1 MAFDGLFTKSMTNE
15 LQQLVSGRISK
26 IHQPNSQEIVFHI
39 RAGGKNHRL
48 LISIHPSYSRIQLT
62 NETIENPSEPPMFC
76 MLLRKHLEGGFV
88 SSVKQLGM
96 DRVII
101 LRIEGKNEIGDDM
114 VRELHVEI
122 MGRHSNVI
130 LVDPSRT
137 LILDSLKHLSPSVN
151 SYRTILP
158 GQPHI
163 VPPAQDKKNPFNVT
177 EQELLA
183 ILNEE
188 DIAKSILQQIAGFSP
203 LHANELAYR
212 IANENEKPFTVFT
225 TFLNE
230 FVQDNQTNSYFEN
243 GNKTFFS
250 SIQLLHLDG
259 EGSHFNTLGELLDKV
274 YFARADR
281 DRVKQQ
287 AGDLERWLQN
297 EIDKLKLKMKKLS
310 KEKAQAEKLETFQL
324 YGELLMAHLYQLEK
338 GQTEAQIVNYYDEDG
353 ATVTIPLNPRKTPVE
368 NAQAFYTRYNKA
380 KTALIKTQQQM
391 DKTKEDIDYLE
402 MLQQQVMQA
411 SPNDIEEIRE
421 ELAEQ
426 GWMKA
431 RILKKKKK
439 IVKPTPEAFVSSTGF
454 PISVGKN
461 NKQND
466 YVTFK
471 LSNKSHLWFHT
482 KDIPGSH
489 VVIHDGEPDEAS
501 ILEAANLAAYYSKA
515 RESSSVPV
523 DYTEIRHVKK
533 PNGSK
538 PGFVIYFEQKTVF
551 VTPSED
557 MMRKLRK

>member
-88 SSVKQLGM
+88 SSVTQLGM

-163 VPPAQDKKNPFNVT
+163 VPPAQDKKDPFNLNEDEFLT
-177 EQELLA
+177 

-212 IANENEKPFTVFT
+212 LANGKEKPFTVLT

-230 FVQDNQTNSYFEN
+230 FIQENQVNSYFEK

-250 SIQLLHLDG
+250 TIQLQHLEG

-439 IVKPTPEAFVSSTGF
+439 IIKPTPEAFISSTGL

-489 VVIHDGEPDEAS
+489 VVIHDVEPDEAS

-557 MMRKLRK
+557 MVRKLRK

>member
-88 SSVKQLGM
+88 SSVTQLGM

-163 VPPAQDKKNPFNVT
+163 VPPPQDKKDPFNLT
-177 EQELLA
+177 EDELLT
-183 ILNEE
+183 ISNEE
-188 DIAKSILQQIAGFSP
+188 DIAKGILQQIAGFSP

-212 IANENEKPFTVFT
+212 IENENENPFAVFT

-230 FVQDNQTNSYFEN
+230 FIKKNQVNSYFEN

-250 SIQLLHLDG
+250 SIQLQHLVG
-259 EGSHFNTLGELLDKV
+259 EGSHFDTLGELLDKV

-368 NAQAFYTRYNKA
+368 NAQAFYTKYNKA

-439 IVKPTPEAFVSSTGF
+439 IVKPTPEAFVSSAGL

-489 VVIHDGEPDEAS
+489 VVIHDVEPDEAT

-557 MMRKLRK
+557 IVRKLRK

>member
-1 MAFDGLFTKSMTNE
+1 MTNE

-39 RAGGKNHRL
+39 RASGKNHRL

-163 VPPAQDKKNPFNVT
+163 VPPAQDKKDPFNLT
-177 EQELLA
+177 EDELLT

-212 IANENEKPFTVFT
+212 IANEKEKPFTVFT

-230 FVQDNQTNSYFEN
+230 FMQKNQVNSYFEN

-250 SIQLLHLDG
+250 SIQLQHLKG

-324 YGELLMAHLYQLEK
+324 YGELLMAHLYQLER

-380 KTALIKTQQQM
+380 KTALVKTQQQM

-411 SPNDIEEIRE
+411 APNDIEEIRE

-439 IVKPTPEAFVSSTGF
+439 IIKPTPEAFVSSTGL

-489 VVIHDGEPDEAS
+489 VVIHDVEPDEAS

-557 MMRKLRK
+557 LVRKLRK

>member
-88 SSVKQLGM
+88 SSVTQLGM

-163 VPPAQDKKNPFNVT
+163 VPPAQDKKDPFNLT
-177 EQELLA
+177 EDELLT

-230 FVQDNQTNSYFEN
+230 FIQKNQVNSYFEN

-250 SIQLLHLDG
+250 SIQLQHLEG

-402 MLQQQVMQA
+402 MLQQQVLQA

-439 IVKPTPEAFVSSTGF
+439 IVKPTPEAFVSSTGL

-489 VVIHDGEPDEAS
+489 VVIHDVEPDEAS

-557 MMRKLRK
+557 MVRKLRK

>member
-88 SSVKQLGM
+88 SSVTQLGM

-163 VPPAQDKKNPFNVT
+163 VPPAQDKKDPFNIT
-177 EQELLA
+177 EDELLT

-212 IANENEKPFTVFT
+212 IANDKEKPFTVFT

-230 FVQDNQTNSYFEN
+230 FSQKNQVNSYFEN

-250 SIQLLHLDG
+250 SIQLQHLEG
-259 EGSHFNTLGELLDKV
+259 EGSQFNTLGELLDKV

-391 DKTKEDIDYLE
+391 DKTKDDIDYLE

-439 IVKPTPEAFVSSTGF
+439 IVKPTPEAFVSSTGL

-489 VVIHDGEPDEAS
+489 VVIHDVEPDEAS

-557 MMRKLRK
+557 MVRKLRK